1 MRFDPGDA
9 GFFGT
14 NRVMLDRMASRIRSS
29 SFLGHILIFSSSWT
43 IDLRHLLVYI
53 GHEIGSSLYSLCSL
67 ERRKQCRGKELNM
80 KNRQE
85 TSGNKITLSPLKAI
99 SQAITSSTICVAL
112 LFIILAISNNG
123 MTEVTTQYESVPS
136 NSNPS
141 TIISSDSITYF
152 LPIIFKIEPQWRGF
166 GGSASG
172 GGISN
177 SSAESYGPS
186 LAIASNG
193 MLYVAWEETSIVV
206 KRWNG
211 DGWERLGTSP
221 SEHSDGLCY
230 GPSGWPSLAVAP
242 DNMPYVAWT
251 QTGYQCFGQV
261 GGMILG
267 HIFVSRWNGNAWEEI
282 GNYSYP
288 VGAAHRLSLAIAPD
302 GTPYIAWYLLDDA
315 PDIYVKRWDGHN
327 WQEIGTGSASGG
339 GISNTGAA
347 FDPSLAI
354 APDGTPY
361 VAWTNR
367 TATGTYPEENI
378 YIRRWDGTHWSEVG
392 TGSASGG
399 GISNASDSDEPS
411 VAIASDGTPYVAWK
425 YSSNMEGDIYV
436 RSWNGHT
443 WEEVG
448 PGSASAG
455 GISNTSYTSNRPSLK
470 VMPNNMPC
478 AAWGDTWTEGNV
490 SGNDSVYI
498 RCWNGSSW
506 SEVGAGSASG
516 VGISNG
522 DSAGGPSLGIA
533 KDATPYVAWQ
543 NLAVT
548 DDPSNWEIYVKG
560 WLGLCPPSVTG
571 VSRK

>member
-1 MRFDPGDA
+1 
-9 GFFGT
+9 
-14 NRVMLDRMASRIRSS
+14 
-29 SFLGHILIFSSSWT
+29 
-43 IDLRHLLVYI
+43 
-53 GHEIGSSLYSLCSL
+53 
-67 ERRKQCRGKELNM
+67 M

-85 TSGNKITLSPLKAI
+85 ISGNKITLSPLKTV

-112 LFIILAISNNG
+112 LFIILAISSNK
-123 MTEVTTQYESVPS
+123 MTEVNTQYESVPS

-166 GGSASG
+166 GGSASE

-177 SSAESYGPS
+177 SSDESYSPS
-186 LAIASNG
+186 LAIAPNG
-193 MLYVAWEETSIVV
+193 MLYVAWQETIIVV

-211 DGWERLGTSP
+211 DGWERVGTSP

-230 GPSGWPSLAVAP
+230 GPPALPSLAIAP

-251 QTGYQCFGQV
+251 QIGSECFGQV
-261 GGMILG
+261 GGMSLG
-267 HIFVSRWNGNAWEEI
+267 NIFVSRWNGNLWEEI
-282 GNYSYP
+282 GNYSSP

-302 GTPYIAWYLLDDA
+302 GTPYIAWYLLDNA
-315 PDIYVKRWDGHN
+315 PDIYVRRWNGHN
-327 WQEIGTGSASGG
+327 WEEIGTGSASGG

-361 VAWTNR
+361 IAWTNR
-367 TATGTYPEENI
+367 TATPTYPAENI
-378 YIRRWDGTHWSEVG
+378 YIRRWDGNHWSEVG

-399 GISNASDSDEPS
+399 GISNASDADQPS

-425 YSSNMEGDIYV
+425 YSSNMTGDIYV
-436 RSWNGHT
+436 RSWSGHS

-455 GISNTSYTSNRPSLK
+455 GISNTSYISYSPSLK

-478 AAWGDTWTEGNV
+478 AAWEDSWTDGSI
-490 SGNDSVYI
+490 SGNPSVYI

-522 DSAGGPSLGIA
+522 DATHVPSLDIA
-533 KDATPYVAWQ
+533 RDATPYVAWQ
-543 NLAVT
+543 NLVSAQNT
-548 DDPSNWEIYVKG
+548 ANWEIYVKG
-560 WLGLCPPSVTG
+560 WLGLSPPSVVG
-571 VSRK
+571 VSKK